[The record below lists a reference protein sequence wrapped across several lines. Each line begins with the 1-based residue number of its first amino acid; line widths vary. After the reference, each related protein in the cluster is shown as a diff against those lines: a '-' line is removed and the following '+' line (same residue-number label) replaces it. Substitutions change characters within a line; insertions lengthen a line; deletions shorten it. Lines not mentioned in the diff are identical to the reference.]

1 MKWLQ
6 LYYQLAKAL
15 ISCPP
20 AGGVAMNETVVRDIT
35 SLNSKF
41 FHIALNLSNARI
53 SKVLKYDFCTS
64 KQSQN

>member
-1 MKWLQ
+1 
-6 LYYQLAKAL
+6 
-15 ISCPP
+15 
-20 AGGVAMNETVVRDIT
+20 VAMNETVVRDIT